1 MLGDR
6 ISRRSL
12 LFGLATA
19 LTFPVL
25 GCGSS
30 SDSDKPAPLL
40 EEANTKSLQATG
52 DFYRQKAQQQKK
64 K

>member
-12 LFGLATA
+12 LLGLATA
-19 LTFPVL
+19 LAFPVL
-25 GCGSS
+25 GCGSG
-30 SDSDKPAPLL
+30 SDSDKPAPVQQ
-40 EEANTKSLQATG
+40 EANKKSLEASG
-52 DFYRQKAQQQKK
+52 NYYKQQHQEKK

>member
-6 ISRRSL
+6 IFRRSL

-19 LTFPVL
+19 LAFPVL
-25 GCGSS
+25 GCGSG
-30 SDSDKPAPLL
+30 SDSETPAPVQQA
-40 EEANTKSLQATG
+40 ANKKSLEASG
-52 DFYRQKAQQQKK
+52 DYYKQLHQEKK